1 MSALTVAGTV
11 DRDNKLRSRI
21 SVAGL
26 QPKGIDMNS
35 TVDQLSNDRVADVLS
50 DAKDGARGELRR
62 FFDDVEELL
71 GRVSYIND
79 VDLDRLKSRVEKSMS
94 AARDSTQQATR
105 RVRDLSAQAASSADK
120 YAHESP
126 WTVVGVAAI
135 AALAIGAAVGAVRR

>member
-1 MSALTVAGTV
+1 
-11 DRDNKLRSRI
+11 
-21 SVAGL
+21 
-26 QPKGIDMNS
+26 MNS
-35 TVDQLSNDRVADVLS
+35 TVDQLSTDRVADVLS

-135 AALAIGAAVGAVRR
+135 AALAIGAAVGSVRR